1 MIAYSK
7 NNENDNVISATITDT
22 MHLLNNKMNTVS
34 DIVMLYGTRARL
46 GIDWAGIE
54 AEEKPTDSSIYI
66 IELRLKISVII
77 SAIVTVKMILVNV
90 NCFCPCLAVVIMD
103 RVPE

>member
-66 IELRLKISVII
+66 IELS
-77 SAIVTVKMILVNV
+77 
-90 NCFCPCLAVVIMD
+90 
-103 RVPE
+103 